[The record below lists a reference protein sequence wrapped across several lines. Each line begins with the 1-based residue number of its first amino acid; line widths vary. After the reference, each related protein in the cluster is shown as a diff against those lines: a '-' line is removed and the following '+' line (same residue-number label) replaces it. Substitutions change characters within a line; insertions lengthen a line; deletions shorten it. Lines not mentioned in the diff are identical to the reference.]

1 MSINIQSQQAL
12 NADSSDEELTNFF
25 DTEGIE
31 SESKASLTE
40 RTNDRSSKAP
50 LTDNTNQTPQSGQQ
64 QGQGAKRF
72 TPEVSRRQRQQRLK
86 PSGGGSQNNQQRGQ
100 QPQSQK
106 PKSQPTSQ
114 QSKQNQNQS
123 QNQNQNQNQSQNQQN
138 QNQNQPQGQR
148 QPQVQQGVQGP
159 FGRFRGESLNT
170 GIEQMPTSVKE
181 LFENIPLEAMMIEN
195 WVRKRLVLIGDNQ
208 PLDKALQRLNRH
220 KITSLPIIN
229 EQTGNIKGVLDSLD
243 IVNYLST
250 VLDSEAIGPARWDFN
265 LKNTGQLLENSP
277 NRATVMSNESNVYE
291 ALKILSRGQ
300 PRLMVIDSEVQTHQ
314 QEKEE
319 EGILGLFTQS
329 DIVRFLACNPYWLK
343 LHPKSYKKLSELNFL
358 GNNHEQVVTVDQ
370 NTPAHLAFKKI
381 AESNTSGLCVVDSD
395 GRIVAH
401 LSASN
406 IRGISRRNFQLLRR
420 PLFEFLQRDRR
431 RGWWTMPVC
440 LRASD
445 TLEKTVLQFGSTRVH
460 QMYICDASGKPE
472 HVVNLT
478 DIVRQF
484 LSEEDYPA
492 GSQSA

>member
-1 MSINIQSQQAL
+1 MNNPGNGWA
-12 NADSSDEELTNFF
+12 TN
-25 DTEGIE
+25 TWG
-31 SESKASLTE
+31 
-40 RTNDRSSKAP
+40 
-50 LTDNTNQTPQSGQQ
+50 
-64 QGQGAKRF
+64 
-72 TPEVSRRQRQQRLK
+72 V
-86 PSGGGSQNNQQRGQ
+86 
-100 QPQSQK
+100 
-106 PKSQPTSQ
+106 
-114 QSKQNQNQS
+114 
-123 QNQNQNQNQSQNQQN
+123 QNQNQNQN
-138 QNQNQPQGQR
+138 NQNQPQPRPQ
-148 QPQVQQGVQGP
+148 QVQQGVQGP

-170 GIEQMPTSVKE
+170 GIDHMPITVKD

-229 EQTGNIKGVLDSLD
+229 EQTGNIKGILDSLD

-250 VLDSEAIGPARWDFN
+250 VLDNEAIGPARWDFN
-265 LKNTGQLLENSP
+265 LKNTGQLLENSIHK
-277 NRATVMSNESNVYE
+277 ATVMSNQSNVYE
-291 ALKILSRGQ
+291 GLKVLSRGH
-300 PRLMVIDSEVQTHQ
+300 PRLMVIDANVQTHLQ
-314 QEKEE
+314 DKEE

-329 DIVRFLACNPYWLK
+329 DIVRFLASNPYWLK
-343 LHPKSYKKLSELNFL
+343 LHPNSNKKLSELNFW
-358 GNNHEQVVTVDQ
+358 GKNHEQVVTVEQ
-370 NTPAHLAFKKI
+370 STPAHLAFKKI
-381 AESNTSGLCVVDSD
+381 AEVNTSGIVVVDGD

-420 PLFEFLQRDRR
+420 PLYEFLQRDRR

-440 LRASD
+440 LKESD

-460 QMYICDASGKPE
+460 QMYVCDAEGKPQ

-492 GSQSA
+492 ESQSA